1 MWTKDHCVLNVNG
14 QKAYIRK
21 ERLPQL
27 KQVDGIVFDCDG
39 VLVDIRD
46 SYNKAISKTVVYILE
61 ALTGAKVPE
70 RLVSNEVIFLFRK
83 TGGFNNDWDTVYG
96 ILMFVL
102 SSLPDNYKAVL
113 KKQTEKNSVQ
123 QAPFER
129 LSTIKKAVKKEFR
142 NDFLGDAFFD
152 DAFCD
157 LKEFTN
163 LLDASGTASIDKNL
177 TERATLNEGSMAFY
191 DVLKGFLHPSAE
203 VGRSIIATVFE
214 EFFQGAKLFVQTF
227 GVQPSFNKGSGMIEN
242 EKLIVQPEVFEKLA
256 SLLGEKRL
264 GIASGSRIKPAKYVL
279 GDLIGKFNPKA
290 VVFLETAEEAE
301 RKLSREKVVPV
312 NLKKPVPYSL
322 LKAAEGFDELGCIL
336 YVGDSVEDALMAKE
350 ASKTGKNFLFA
361 GVYQYSGL
369 ADLVRDGFL
378 EFGCDMVIPSVNDLP
393 LVLETIRRGEIACR
407 RSFKKN
413 KRNRR

>member
-1 MWTKDHCVLNVNG
+1 MWTKNYCVLNVNG
-14 QKAYIRK
+14 QKAYFRK
-21 ERLPQL
+21 DRLPQL
-27 KQVDGIVFDCDG
+27 KQVNGIIFDCDG

-46 SYNKAISKTVVYILE
+46 SYNKAISETVVYILE
-61 ALTGAKVPE
+61 ALTSTKVPE
-70 RLVSNEVIFLFRK
+70 KLVSDEVIFLFRK

-113 KKQTEKNSVQ
+113 KKQIEKISIQ

-129 LSTIKKAVKKEFR
+129 LSTIKKAVKKEFK

-152 DAFCD
+152 STFRN
-157 LKEFTN
+157 LKEFAN
-163 LLDASGTASIDKNL
+163 LLDASGIASVDKNI
-177 TERATLNEGSMAFY
+177 TERAGLNEDFKAFY
-191 DVLKGFLHPSAE
+191 GVLKGFLHPSAE
-203 VGRSIIATVFE
+203 VGRSIIATAFE
-214 EFFQGAKLFVQTF
+214 EFFGGARVFVQTF

-242 EKLIVQPEVFEKLA
+242 EKLIVQPEVLEKLT

-290 VVFLETAEEAE
+290 VVFLETTEETE
-301 RKLSREKVVPV
+301 CKLSREKGVPV
-312 NLKKPVPYSL
+312 NLKKPAPYSL
-322 LKAAEGFDELGCIL
+322 LKAAEGFGEFGYVL

-350 ASKTGKNFLFA
+350 ASKTGKSFFFA

-369 ADLVRDGFL
+369 VDLVRNGFL

-393 LVLETIRRGEIACR
+393 LVLETIRRGENCV
-407 RSFKKN
+407 
-413 KRNRR
+413 